1 MLRKCWKA
9 WWETGREE
17 KRDQLAKK
25 KESKKAQRRGLAP
38 QKTPDFD
45 SCLTGCWVSDHT
57 GLSLPLSAQLH
68 SPSVPTPDTL
78 TRAQQWQI
86 AGAFTFCH
94 PVWTALNQPSDT
106 VAWPHWQVL
115 CHNTALIGVSMGG
128 LVLQRR
134 GLFLLFIMHWESVKQ
149 LVSWCG
155 TERRRGRGQV
165 CVMWVH
171 WAEVC
176 ESVMPENFLEIEDY
190 HLRWLWL
197 VN

>member
-1 MLRKCWKA
+1 MFLRCVERQ
-9 WWETGREE
+9 WEEGIKSRFPPERCCGNVGWRSE
-17 KRDQLAKK
+17 KQAGKKRRDQLARK
-25 KESKKAQRRGLAP
+25 KERKKAYRRGLAP

-94 PVWTALNQPSDT
+94 PVWTVLNQPSDT

-155 TERRRGRGQV
+155 V
-165 CVMWVH
+165 
-171 WAEVC
+171 A
-176 ESVMPENFLEIEDY
+176 
-190 HLRWLWL
+190 
-197 VN
+197 